1 MPNIS
6 AAFVEYAKGQMGYYP
21 IDADDAPVFVD
32 LERKPGPLKAGDQII
47 VQVTKEAVGNKEPVL
62 SSKISFAGKYVVFD
76 LSKRGI
82 FFSNKIKWPEFKEAI
97 QTRYE
102 ALGYKDFGFI
112 IRTNAMHADIDSIFE
127 EIDSIH
133 SKLEK
138 LDKSAKLGWLT
149 GERIRLNRLV
159 SLFTQYITLRGG
171 FANDGERDYASRLL
185 EMINLVNNEGS
196 KVANDFANDA
206 YKELI
211 KRMIR

>member
-1 MPNIS
+1 MDN
-6 AAFVEYAKGQMGYYP
+6 
-21 IDADDAPVFVD
+21 
-32 LERKPGPLKAGDQII
+32 
-47 VQVTKEAVGNKEPVL
+47 
-62 SSKISFAGKYVVFD
+62 
-76 LSKRGI
+76 
-82 FFSNKIKWPEFKEAI
+82 
-97 QTRYE
+97 
-102 ALGYKDFGFI
+102 
-112 IRTNAMHADIDSIFE
+112 SIFE

-133 SKLEK
+133 SELEK

-149 GERIRLNRLV
+149 GEKIRLNRLA